1 MRCLPFSDVKH
12 SDLASLVQLDNR
24 GIHREPWDELARGE
38 LAPAEQ
44 RIIEYVTAG
53 LERFRPSVVNEA
65 TVWARAI
72 FPLLTLAETEGVEA
86 QADVPL
92 TARLGEVELTGN
104 ADGALGSPSDG
115 DLDAPFL
122 IVVEAKRGVEGHNPV
137 TQLYAEMLA
146 AACLNA
152 RAYGQSAQRI
162 HGVYTIGATW
172 TMVRADVSG
181 LDTERPTFSV
191 VSSPELSEKFEAVR
205 IAKILK
211 SIVALRLQEKA

>member
-1 MRCLPFSDVKH
+1 MRRLPFPEISH
-12 SDLASLVQLDNR
+12 ADLSSLVRLDNR
-24 GIHREPWDELARGE
+24 GIHRAPWDELARGE

-44 RIIEYVTAG
+44 RIVDYVTEG

-92 TARLGEVELTGN
+92 TARLGDVELTGN
-104 ADGALGSPSDG
+104 ANGALGAPSDG
-115 DLDAPFL
+115 DLGAPFL
-122 IVVEAKRGVEGHNPV
+122 VVVEAKRGVEGKNPV

-152 RAYGQSAQRI
+152 AEDGQTGQRI
-162 HGVYTIGATW
+162 HGALAIGATW
-172 TMVRADVSG
+172 TFVRADVEG
-181 LDTERPTFSV
+181 LDTERPAFTV
-191 VSSPELSEKFEAVR
+191 VTSPELSEKFEAVT

-211 SIVALRLQEKA
+211 SIVALRRQGR